1 MSNVTSFVS
10 FSSQQKPSHCAQLY
24 IYGHRVHL
32 WLSICLWWGLLP
44 EPLIGEFKWQ
54 NLTTTN
60 RGQVWE
66 GEPTNIKYF
75 HVFDPNFLY
84 FPFMSVCVDF
94 IRMIRII
101 TKYVNA
107 RLLGYWSL
115 SDSFLTF
122 TVFPHIH
129 DIFLIFLLF
138 LFARC
143 CSTSSVTQ
151 TTTCW
156 ASMPPTHFQFVLETA
171 VVMGGVM

>member
-1 MSNVTSFVS
+1 MWPPLSHSAPSRNHRIVLNFTFMDTECTYDYLFVYDGDSYQSPLLASLSGKTLPQPIEAKSGKVSPQISNISMCFTCS
-10 FSSQQKPSHCAQLY
+10 
-24 IYGHRVHL
+24 
-32 WLSICLWWGLLP
+32 
-44 EPLIGEFKWQ
+44 
-54 NLTTTN
+54 
-60 RGQVWE
+60 
-66 GEPTNIKYF
+66 
-75 HVFDPNFLY
+75 NFLY